1 MNKKL
6 QNYFSLSDT
15 TYLVGG
21 VLLVIAFIFVWLGM
35 SYNYWMFLIGAVL
48 AVVGLAMFILGSI
61 GRIGAEDIDK
71 ARDVRLENFAREQ
84 LEDVYLARRMA
95 THIEHPYIIQYDY
108 EGEGLQSRH
117 GRDGVW
123 RTSIVSAF
131 RLFFLRDALMLTRR
145 SFSILTDYEEFTPAT
160 EYKYSELGGAAIE
173 RSTVKLMS
181 GKNSFTVN
189 RAVLVITDKDG
200 KEIFRS
206 QVADD
211 MDADHLTDTINR
223 TIQHGNA
230 Q

>member
-6 QNYFSLSDT
+6 ENYFALSDT

-21 VLLVIAFIFVWLGM
+21 VLLVVAFIFVWLGM
-35 SYNYWMFLIGAVL
+35 SYSYWMFLIGAVL
-48 AVVGLAMFILGSI
+48 AIVGLAMFILGSI

-95 THIEHPYIIQYDY
+95 THIEQPYIVQYDY
-108 EGEGLQSRH
+108 DGKDLKSRH
-117 GRDGVW
+117 GRDGAW

-131 RLFFLRDALMLTRR
+131 RLFFLRDALMITRH
-145 SFSILTDYEEFTPAT
+145 SFSILSDYDEFTPAT
-160 EYKYSELGGAAIE
+160 EYKYSELGCAAIE
-173 RSTVKLMS
+173 RNTVKLMS
-181 GKNSFTVN
+181 GKNSFTVT

-200 KEIFRS
+200 NEILRS

-211 MDADHLTDTINR
+211 MDADHLADTINR
-223 TIQHGNA
+223 TIQHGSA

>member
-6 QNYFSLSDT
+6 ENYFSLSDT

-21 VLLVIAFIFVWLGM
+21 VMLVVAFIFVWLGM

-71 ARDVRLENFAREQ
+71 VRDVRLENFAKEQ

-108 EGEGLQSRH
+108 EGENLRSRH
-117 GRDGVW
+117 GRDGAW
-123 RTSIVSAF
+123 RTSVVSAF
-131 RLFFLRDALMLTRR
+131 RMFFLHDALLILRH
-145 SFSILTDYEEFTPAT
+145 SFSILTDHEEITPAT
-160 EYKYSELGGAAIE
+160 EYKYSDLGSATIE
-173 RSTVKLMS
+173 RDTVKLKS

-189 RAVLVITDKDG
+189 HAVLVITDKDG

-211 MDADHLTDTINR
+211 MDADHLADTINR
-223 TIQHGNA
+223 TIQHGIA

>member
-1 MNKKL
+1 MTKKL
-6 QNYFSLSDT
+6 ENYFSLSDT

-21 VLLVIAFIFVWLGM
+21 VLLVVAFIFVWLGM

-71 ARDVRLENFAREQ
+71 ARDVRLESFAKEQ

-95 THIEHPYIIQYDY
+95 THIEHPYVIQYDY
-108 EGEGLQSRH
+108 IGEDLRSRH

-123 RTSIVSAF
+123 RTSVVSAF
-131 RLFFLRDALMLTRR
+131 RMFFLHDALLILCH
-145 SFSILTDYEEFTPAT
+145 SFSILTDYEEVTPAT
-160 EYKYSELGGAAIE
+160 EYKYSDLGGATIE
-173 RSTVKLMS
+173 RDTVKLKS

-189 RAVLVITDKDG
+189 HAVLVITDKDG

-211 MDADHLTDTINR
+211 MDADHLADTINR

>member
-15 TYLVGG
+15 TYLIGG
-21 VLLVIAFIFVWLGM
+21 VLLVVAFIFVWLGM

-95 THIEHPYIIQYDY
+95 THLEQPYIVQYDY
-108 EGEGLQSRH
+108 EGEDLQSRH
-117 GRDGVW
+117 GRDGAW
-123 RTSIVSAF
+123 RTSVVSAF
-131 RLFFLRDALMLTRR
+131 RIFFLHDALLLTRH
-145 SFSILTDYEEFTPAT
+145 SFSILTDYDVVTPAT

-200 KEIFRS
+200 NEIFRS

-211 MDADHLTDTINR
+211 MDADHLADTITR
-223 TIQHGNA
+223 TIEHGNA

>member
-95 THIEHPYIIQYDY
+95 THIEHPYIVQYDY
-108 EGEGLQSRH
+108 EGDDLQSRH
-117 GRDGVW
+117 GRDGAW
-123 RTSIVSAF
+123 RTSVVSAF
-131 RLFFLRDALMLTRR
+131 RMFFLHDSLLLMRH
-145 SFSILTDYEEFTPAT
+145 SFSILTDFDEVTPAT
-160 EYKYSELGGAAIE
+160 EYKYSDLGRAE
-173 RSTVKLMS
+173 VVRDTVKLKS

-189 RAVLVITDKDG
+189 HAVLTVYDNDG
-200 KEIFRS
+200 NLIFRS

-211 MDADHLTDTINR
+211 MDADHLADTINR

>member
-15 TYLVGG
+15 TYLIGG
-21 VLLVIAFIFVWLGM
+21 VLLVVAFIFVWLGM

-84 LEDVYLARRMA
+84 LEDVKLAKRMA
-95 THIEHPYIIQYDY
+95 THLEQPYIVQYDY
-108 EGEGLQSRH
+108 EGEDLQSRH
-117 GRDGVW
+117 GRDGAW
-123 RTSIVSAF
+123 RTSVVSAF
-131 RLFFLRDALMLTRR
+131 RIFFLHDALMLTRR

-200 KEIFRS
+200 NEILRA

-211 MDADHLTDTINR
+211 MDADHLADTINR
-223 TIQHGNA
+223 TIEHGNA